1 MRVQELEVNGTT
13 AASPTAV
20 WRLLGDST
28 TWPDWTPIDAHRQ
41 ERAGGA
47 DGSGEVRVFRN
58 GRYTLREE
66 VVESRPLQR
75 LSYTLL
81 SGLAVRDYRADV
93 DLSERPDG
101 GTDIRWHTTFVPKA
115 PGTGRL
121 YRRALLRATE
131 QFVAGLTSH
140 AARAGGTGADVREG

>member
-1 MRVQELEVNGTT
+1 MRMREFEVNGTT

-20 WRLLGDST
+20 WRLLGDSA
-28 TWPDWTPIDAHRQ
+28 TWPDWTPIDTHRQ

-66 VVESRPLQR
+66 VIESRPLRR

-93 DLSERPDG
+93 DLSERADG
-101 GTDIRWHTTFVPKA
+101 GTDVRWHTTFVPKV
-115 PGTGRL
+115 PGTGRF
-121 YRRALLRATE
+121 YVSALRRATE
-131 QFVAGLTSH
+131 QFVAGLTDS
-140 AARAGGTGADVREG
+140 AALAGGPGADVREG